1 MPIRNTFR
9 PLQLQ
14 RELASMNYTNRLH
27 FFRELRQPKRVKSIT
42 LLFKLNCRKL
52 SKKRSDLSSSSRRKL
67 LSSRLSSKSTST
79 MSEISKPRLHMK
91 FQLSSNNMVCSISRK
106 AFSLELIFHQIKVS
120 LDMVLELVVKLQ
132 VHITL
137 AIPIIRTNTMIKIT
151 RVSTMIKII
160 MVFMELGIKLTVLVI
175 PVDMV
180 LLTIQTTSSMID

>member
-1 MPIRNTFR
+1 
-9 PLQLQ
+9 
-14 RELASMNYTNRLH
+14 
-27 FFRELRQPKRVKSIT
+27 
-42 LLFKLNCRKL
+42 
-52 SKKRSDLSSSSRRKL
+52 
-67 LSSRLSSKSTST
+67 
-79 MSEISKPRLHMK
+79 
-91 FQLSSNNMVCSISRK
+91 MVCSISRK